1 MIVLEILALLIVVA
15 IVYGIVVYNRLTR
28 FKYRVEAAW
37 SDIDVQL
44 KRRYNLIP
52 NLVET
57 VKGYAAHEAK
67 TLEAVVEARNRAQ
80 AADGAPDQQAKA
92 ENALSGAL
100 RSLFALAEQYPNL
113 KANENFLSLQRDLSE
128 IEGHIQSA
136 RRYYNGTVRDNNTYV
151 MQFPSNLIAQSFGFR
166 TAEFFELD
174 NGAERE
180 NVKVS
185 F

>member
-1 MIVLEILALLIVVA
+1 MVILEILALLIVIA

-28 FKYRVEAAW
+28 LKYRVEAAW

-44 KRRYNLIP
+44 KRRYTLIP

-67 TLEAVVEARNRAQ
+67 TLQAVVEARNRAQ

-92 ENALSGAL
+92 ENMLTGAL

-128 IEGHIQSA
+128 IEAHIQSA

-166 TAEFFELD
+166 IAEFFEID